1 MNQRVAQRMLQWLAA
16 EVTIANNGA
25 EALERLAETPF
36 DAVLMDCQMPVM
48 DGFTATRQIRENE
61 RRSGGRRLPII
72 ALSANVMTEDRERCI
87 DAGMDA
93 HLAKPLDPARLVEY
107 LGRFLTEQARPAEVD
122 LTALRELTSGDTEF
136 ESELVGT
143 FLQSGDQCLAD
154 IIQALAAHDL
164 DTVGRR
170 AHSLKGASANIHAHS
185 LSAAASQLEAA
196 ARQGALPKVTA
207 LVDEIRRRLSAV
219 GLELAKVG

>member
-1 MNQRVAQRMLQWLAA
+1 MNQRVAQRMLQRLAA

-25 EALERLAETPF
+25 EALERLAETRLRRRADGLP
-36 DAVLMDCQMPVM
+36 DAGHGRVHRDPA
-48 DGFTATRQIRENE
+48 DSRERTRAAAA
-61 RRSGGRRLPII
+61 GGSPII

-93 HLAKPLDPARLVEY
+93 HLAKPLDPARLAEY

-122 LTALRELTSGDTEF
+122 LTALRELTSGDAEF

-164 DTVGRR
+164 DTVGGGRIRSR
-170 AHSLKGASANIHAHS
+170 ARAPTFTPIH
-185 LSAAASQLEAA
+185 
-196 ARQGALPKVTA
+196 
-207 LVDEIRRRLSAV
+207 
-219 GLELAKVG
+219 